1 VGNEAPDNVR
11 QIRSKRPAAPPTLA
25 GLPSATLPET
35 GDPDEFS
42 RLDRLS
48 GMDLEEALSRLSEA
62 EADRYLMARV
72 A

>member
-1 VGNEAPDNVR
+1 
-11 QIRSKRPAAPPTLA
+11 
-25 GLPSATLPET
+25 LPET

-48 GMDLEEALSRLSEA
+48 GMDLEAALSRLSEA